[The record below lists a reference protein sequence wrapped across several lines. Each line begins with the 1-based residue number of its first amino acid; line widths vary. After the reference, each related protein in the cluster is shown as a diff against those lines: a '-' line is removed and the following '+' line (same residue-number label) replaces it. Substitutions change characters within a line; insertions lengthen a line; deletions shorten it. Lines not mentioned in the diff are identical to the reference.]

1 MAVKGKGKQIA
12 GKSPAS
18 SASSSGKRKR
28 SRADGESSGAPPK
41 KKPSGVLQFV
51 DDAAADADFE
61 GEEEEDDLDWEI
73 DDDFDFE
80 LPDIGAKEVKN
91 VTRGPGKSSPVPFFI
106 KEEEMNDD
114 ELEEA
119 IKERYRGSG
128 FVSFDEDVKEC
139 DQSLFAAHATKDL
152 SVWRM
157 GRERQAAFC
166 LMQKF
171 VDLQKIGKKLQI
183 FSVFALDHVK
193 GFFYVEADRACNVFE
208 ACNGLCILYPSRIEL
223 VPRNE
228 APNLLSIQRKACGIF
243 KGMWVR
249 MKNGKYKGDLAEVV
263 LVNDAKKR
271 VTIKLVPRIDLQAI
285 SKKFGGGTSLKAAAI
300 PAPRLISSHELEDF
314 RPHIE
319 VRRDRETGEIFEV
332 LDGLMLKDGY
342 LYKKVSMGSL
352 IHWGVQPTSDELMKF
367 EELDKDEVKDVGW
380 LSSIYKARMN
390 KKLPETSHQK
400 NGEKYNQK
408 DGEKSNPKVG
418 EKSNQKDADKQ
429 INGFDIDDLVLFGK
443 KSCGIIID
451 KENDT
456 FKVLKGD
463 VNGSEVVSIN
473 IRVIKKICV
482 DKVFTATDR
491 FMKTIS
497 IDDVVKVSEGPLEG
511 REGIVRHMY
520 KGVLFIYDE
529 CQSENNG
536 FFCAN
541 SGICDLVKKSRDL
554 GGGKLSTRAGPSFAQ
569 SPIRL
574 SEQDDNSQSF
584 SRNQQSN
591 SHGTF
596 SVGQTLRI
604 RKGPLKGYLCRVI
617 RMRRADI
624 TVKLDS
630 LGKLLTVDEKLLSLP
645 NSKRD
650 DATAMQCNMFG
661 SQEEQSTDGLLDAGG
676 GLGMDNFEFNAGMS
690 SFGRDSWN
698 TPSCSSFSFPREND
712 SKDQN
717 QIADPWGSKLSS
729 WNGDQEQGPANR
741 GKAPSVSAEQSSWNK
756 VESGE
761 KGADAKCKNDVD
773 AWNKASTK
781 VETSTSGW
789 PNDTPVQKTGQ
800 TWCSNGDGDGD
811 GFDSAAHTAV
821 EGVSDAVGW
830 SKAKFST
837 PDSGKGR
844 ILGEDSWNKAASK
857 PPILSDTETIGW
869 EQTKLPSSDAGGSWN
884 TNGATAD
891 WKKDTSGKD
900 RADGFSGQ
908 SGNWASPKSVG
919 GDNQDS
925 WSINEKGF
933 VGNNEDG
940 WGKSAASQEIKPV
953 AKSTW
958 QTSFNSSVQSKTC
971 KTPSA
976 DENQASDWGA
986 SSLERSSQTSSWDKE
1001 KTAPGHIGVVKS
1013 EHEEIGGWKKATEG
1027 KQADGCAASAMHAG
1041 TSSVEEGSQS
1051 NSWGKLKSLPSS
1063 SGWEKST
1070 ETVRSWKTTT
1080 DSRQAAGW
1088 GSTSMPLATPSVEHE
1103 SQTNSWDK
1111 QSASPSFDGLQKFK
1125 QADAT
1130 VKEGWKKDGFS
1141 SEGQIDG
1148 WNKEKS
1154 SDRDQASD
1162 WNKAG
1167 NAEVG
1172 KDVLTDSWDKAKSSE
1187 GRGFG
1192 QESQGHWKA
1201 GGGWH
1206 NDHHDPNFGKSKDS
1220 DSGQGSG
1227 WSQGHFNNES
1237 GNNWGHGNRWD
1248 QQRDFDG
1255 GRGSSRGRGRGRYG
1269 GRGGRNEDNFEKPGD
1284 SDGGWRFGRGRGR
1297 GRNGAGGYSRDNSD
1311 TREFGRGRG
1320 HGHRGQG
1327 RQGQFESSDWRNR
1340 QERFDG
1346 GFSNKPS
1353 SWGNTDG
1360 GNDGCKS
1367 TDGHSAAG
1375 MDEKVGWNSG
1385 NSYGGGSRPGWG
1397 TDPQDAGGNTNDTNV
1412 DNASSW
1418 SKDVDTGKQ
1427 IDNWSKLTR
1436 SNDNWNTPKT
1446 SDTKPS
1452 SWNQTIIDT
1461 AKGDATSSQ
1470 STDWKMNTPNSPDVS
1485 FVDWAH
1491 GLPVTKGGT
1500 TNDDKWTSAKSST
1513 GDHCDTSSGNLKSN
1527 NWCETA
1533 TLNKENEAGDNQGGW
1548 TSKKVDTQASQT
1560 SSENENNWGKCKEPC
1575 SGSTADGSGNL
1586 GSSKDWGNKNLANL
1600 DSRSSV
1606 WDSKK
1611 EPTSSHGNWD
1621 AKDSS
1626 GDQSSDWNNG
1636 GGNKWSKQ
1644 SGGQGKSESWNR
1656 GSDFGRG
1663 GGKGRDNSFSRGRGL
1678 GRNSG
1683 GRHSYGWNGS
1693 DDSGKEGNDGGQ
1705 AFKTGGSW
1713 SRGHGT
1719 FEGEKESWN
1728 SGGNAEKGSWGSWK
1742 SGESPTRQ
1750 VQGSG
1755 WAASASASVSMVE
1768 RSSADASQNLGSS
1781 KDWPDNSNSADCNLR
1796 SSAWGSK
1803 QEPTSTQG
1811 NWGGNDSSGNQASDW
1826 DNDGGNKWNK
1836 QSGSQGKSESWSRG
1850 SFGRGGA
1857 GSFGRGGRRGRDN
1870 SFSSR
1875 GRGPGRNY
1883 GSCGS
1888 SKEGT
1893 DGWQAFN
1900 SNQEFKTGGSWN
1912 RGNGT
1917 LEGEKGSWNSGGNT
1931 EKASWGSLKS
1941 EAGLAKPGW
1950 EGDSSKSS
1958 WDSPTGIG
1966 SNMASGWESASAKD
1980 LVTEQS
1986 GQQKN
1991 NPWGSANVS
2000 KMGQGS
2006 SCNNEKST
2014 WDSGSSDE
2022 KQKNHLSET
2031 GHVGSWDAKNAP
2043 SEDENSNKPQSWNV
2057 KGSGWSSEPG
2067 AAEGSLPVQAEAPK
2081 WQTSR
2086 STTTDSSSKD
2096 AFQEGGDQRNCW
2108 GKADNS
2114 GNGGA
2119 NSGW

>member
-1 MAVKGKGKQIA
+1 MAVNGKGKQIA

-28 SRADGESSGAPPK
+28 TRADGESSGAPTK

-51 DDAAADADFE
+51 DDTAADADFE

-73 DDDFDFE
+73 DEDFDFE
-80 LPDIGAKEVKN
+80 FPDIGAKEVKN

-139 DQSLFAAHATKDL
+139 DLSLLVAHATKDL
-152 SVWRM
+152 SVWRVKCMM

-208 ACNGLCILYPSRIEL
+208 ACNGLCILYPSRIEV

-228 APNLLSIQRKACGIF
+228 APNLLSIQRKACGIL

-285 SKKFGGGTSLKAAAI
+285 SKKFGGGTSLKTAAI

-380 LSSIYKARMN
+380 LSSIYKARMK

-456 FKVLKGD
+456 FKILKGD

-491 FMKTIS
+491 CMKTIS

-541 SGICDLVKKSRDL
+541 SGICDIVKKSRDL
-554 GGGKLSTRAGPSFAQ
+554 GGGKLSTRAGPSFTQ

-591 SHGTF
+591 SRGTF

-698 TPSCSSFSFPREND
+698 TPSSSSFSFPREND
-712 SKDQN
+712 SKDEN

-729 WNGDQEQGPANR
+729 WSGDQEQGPANK
-741 GKAPSVSAEQSSWNK
+741 GKALSVSAEQSSWNK

-761 KGADAKCKNDVD
+761 KGADGHCKNDAD

-781 VETSTSGW
+781 VETATSGW
-789 PNDTPVQKTGQ
+789 PDTPVQKTGQ
-800 TWCSNGDGDGD
+800 TWCSNGDGDGLD
-811 GFDSAAHTAV
+811 GAAHTAV

-830 SKAKFST
+830 SKAKLST
-837 PDSGKGR
+837 PDSGEGR
-844 ILGEDSWNKAASK
+844 TLGEDSWNKAASK
-857 PPILSDTETIGW
+857 PPILSDTETSGW

-891 WKKDTSGKD
+891 WKKDTGGKD
-900 RADGFSGQ
+900 RAD
-908 SGNWASPKSVG
+908 
-919 GDNQDS
+919 
-925 WSINEKGF
+925 
-933 VGNNEDG
+933 
-940 WGKSAASQEIKPV
+940 
-953 AKSTW
+953 
-958 QTSFNSSVQSKTC
+958 
-971 KTPSA
+971 
-976 DENQASDWGA
+976 
-986 SSLERSSQTSSWDKE
+986 
-1001 KTAPGHIGVVKS
+1001 
-1013 EHEEIGGWKKATEG
+1013 
-1027 KQADGCAASAMHAG
+1027 
-1041 TSSVEEGSQS
+1041 
-1051 NSWGKLKSLPSS
+1051 
-1063 SGWEKST
+1063 
-1070 ETVRSWKTTT
+1070 
-1080 DSRQAAGW
+1080 GW

-1111 QSASPSFDGLQKFK
+1111 LSASPRFDGLQKSK

-1130 VKEGWKKDGFS
+1130 AKEGWKKDGFS

-1167 NAEVG
+1167 NAEGG

-1201 GGGWH
+1201 GDGWH
-1206 NDHHDPNFGKSKDS
+1206 NDHHDPNSGKSKDS

-1237 GNNWGHGNRWD
+1237 GNNNWGHGNRGD

-1269 GRGGRNEDNFEKPGD
+1269 GRGDRNEDSFEKPGD
-1284 SDGGWRFGRGRGR
+1284 SDGGWRFGRGR

-1320 HGHRGQG
+1320 RSQGRGRGQG

-1346 GFSNKPS
+1346 SFSNKPS

-1360 GNDGCKS
+1360 SNDGCKS
-1367 TDGHSAAG
+1367 TDEHSAAG

-1385 NSYGGGSRPGWG
+1385 NSYGGGSKPGWG
-1397 TDPQDAGGNTNDTNV
+1397 TDPQDAGRSTNDTNV

-1427 IDNWSKLTR
+1427 IDNWSKSTT

-1446 SDTKPS
+1446 FDTKPS
-1452 SWNQTIIDT
+1452 SWNQTVIDT

-1470 STDWKMNTPNSPDVS
+1470 STDWKKNTTNSPDVS
-1485 FVDWAH
+1485 FGDWAH
-1491 GLPVTKGGT
+1491 GLPVTKGT

-1513 GDHCDTSSGNLKSN
+1513 GNHGDTLSGKLNSN
-1527 NWCETA
+1527 NWGETA
-1533 TLNKENEAGDNQGGW
+1533 TLNKGNEAGDSQGGW
-1548 TSKKVDTQASQT
+1548 NSSKKVDTQASQT
-1560 SSENENNWGKCKEPC
+1560 SSENENNWGKSKEPC

-1586 GSSKDWGNKNLANL
+1586 GSSKDWGNKNLANV

-1611 EPTSSHGNWD
+1611 EQTSSHGNWN

-1636 GGNKWSKQ
+1636 GGNKWSNQ
-1644 SGGQGKSESWNR
+1644 SGGQGKSESWSR
-1656 GSDFGRG
+1656 GSDFGSG
-1663 GGKGRDNSFSRGRGL
+1663 GGRGRDNSFSRGRGL

-1683 GRHSYGWNGS
+1683 GRRSYGWNSS

-1705 AFKTGGSW
+1705 AFKTGENW

-1719 FEGEKESWN
+1719 FEGEKDSWN
-1728 SGGNAEKGSWGSWK
+1728 SGGDAEKGSWGSLK
-1742 SGESPTRQ
+1742 SGENQPSGQ

-1755 WAASASASVSMVE
+1755 WAASASASVSIVE
-1768 RSSADASQNLGSS
+1768 SSSADPSRNLGSS
-1781 KDWPDNSNSADCNLR
+1781 KDWPDN

-1826 DNDGGNKWNK
+1826 DDDGGNKWNK

-1857 GSFGRGGRRGRDN
+1857 GSFGRGGGRGRDN

-1883 GSCGS
+1883 GGR
-1888 SKEGT
+1888 
-1893 DGWQAFN
+1893 DGRHQAFN
-1900 SNQEFKTGGSWN
+1900 SNPEFKTGGTWN
-1912 RGNGT
+1912 KGNDT
-1917 LEGEKGSWNSGGNT
+1917 FEGEKGSWNSEGNT
-1931 EKASWGSLKS
+1931 ENPSWGSFKS
-1941 EAGLAKPGW
+1941 EVENKPAGRAKPGW
-1950 EGDSSKSS
+1950 EADSSKSS

-1966 SNMASGWESASAKD
+1966 SNMAYASAKD
-1980 LVTEQS
+1980 PVTE
-1986 GQQKN
+1986 KN

-2006 SCNNEKST
+2006 S
-2014 WDSGSSDE
+2014 WDSGSSHE

-2031 GHVGSWDAKNAP
+2031 DHVGS
-2043 SEDENSNKPQSWNV
+2043 SDEKQ

-2067 AAEGSLPVQAEAPK
+2067 AAEGSLPAQAEAPK

-2096 AFQEGGDQRNCW
+2096 AFQEGRDQRNRW
-2108 GKADNS
+2108 GKAENS